1 MGRFLALYGG
11 DILVSVLI
19 LAGVVSVVRGM
30 LRDKKAGK
38 SVCGGC
44 DGDCASCNGCSS
56 CHK

>member
-1 MGRFLALYGG
+1 MMSFLSLYGG
-11 DILVSVLI
+11 DILVSVCI

-44 DGDCASCNGCSS
+44 SGDCAHCTAHAN
-56 CHK
+56 K

>member
-1 MGRFLALYGG
+1 MARFLSLYGG
-11 DILVSVLI
+11 DILVIALV

-44 DGDCASCNGCSS
+44 SGDCEHCSM
-56 CHK
+56 HH